1 MEILDKLLTTEQA
14 AKQLHISQRT
24 LNNARST
31 GTGIIIPY
39 HKIGSRVFYKQ
50 SDIEAYIENNTF
62 THTGEARG
70 LLDTAASSEQNTL
83 TQTGEIKGLLDVKK

>member
-1 MEILDKLLTTEQA
+1 MENIDKLLTTEQA
-14 AKQLHISQRT
+14 AKQLHISPRT

-50 SDIEAYIENNTF
+50 SDIEAYIENNTL
-62 THTGEARG
+62 THTGEVKG
-70 LLDTAASSEQNTL
+70 LLDTIASTENNSL
-83 TQTGEIKGLLDVKK
+83 TRTGELKGLLD